1 MLCPINTLNESNE
14 KLHLKK
20 RFLSWL
26 QQIPKT
32 VIMKNHSSRWNRLFL
47 FCLGLFFAASF
58 AMKWMENDLIYKG
71 EKISIFG
78 LELFYP
84 KEKIVEIFT
93 GIDDKVRTILGY
105 HLSFDFIFMAGCFPG
120 IACLCMMAAEKISGK
135 SIRSILF
142 ILAFLQ
148 LIAWVFDII
157 ENYHLL
163 KWLKN
168 PVIGDEFGF
177 YHVVVYSK
185 WAIALT
191 AALFALTI
199 LVSSM
204 FKRKKSVN

>member
-1 MLCPINTLNESNE
+1 MLCPLNTLDESNE

-20 RFLSWL
+20 RFLTRPL
-26 QQIPKT
+26 QILKT
-32 VIMKNHSSRWNRLFL
+32 AIMRNYSFRWNRLFL
-47 FCLGLFFAASF
+47 FCLGLLLGASF
-58 AMKWMENDLIYKG
+58 AMKWMENDLIYNG
-71 EKISIFG
+71 DKISIFG

-84 KEKIVEIFT
+84 KEKVVEIFT

-120 IACLCMMAAEKISGK
+120 IACLCIMAAEKVNRQ
-135 SIRSILF
+135 SIKPILL

-148 LIAWVFDII
+148 TIAWVFDII

-168 PVIGDEFGF
+168 PVIGDEFEF
-177 YHVVVYSK
+177 YHIVVYSK
-185 WAIALT
+185 WGIALT

-204 FKRKKSVN
+204 FKRKKSAI